1 MFYSILY
8 VQKSNDRPSISGL
21 RHASCSQRRT
31 PRRCWNRI
39 DLRPVLSRRVGN
51 AHHAPD
57 VPKSTLSRVAN
68 LKTGSCCFHVLKCT
82 FSIPP
87 KAQRNIIFILFVQG
101 KGVHKVIHGW
111 ANAKVHAAQ
120 GISDSMVSSI
130 VSKVAHMHGSTYADA
145 AKTFHTRYYHTIRTQ
160 VCD

>member
-87 KAQRNIIFILFVQG
+87 TAQRNIIFILFVQG

-120 GISDSMVSSI
+120 GNLGQHGFINSFKSCTHAWFNIRRCCKNISHEVLSHYSYPSM
-130 VSKVAHMHGSTYADA
+130 
-145 AKTFHTRYYHTIRTQ
+145 
-160 VCD
+160 